1 MKQSYLNPTIV
12 AVKLQHSGIICTST
26 TTIQGLSSN
35 LDGGDAINYGGA
47 GTGDARTKESSNI
60 WDEEW

>member
-1 MKQSYLNPTIV
+1 MIV
-12 AVKLQHSGIICTST
+12 VRLQHSSIICTST
-26 TTIQGLSSN
+26 AAIQGLSSN

-47 GTGDARTKESSNI
+47 VTGSARTKESSNI

>member
-1 MKQSYLNPTIV
+1 MKPTMIV
-12 AVKLQHSGIICTST
+12 VRLQHSSIICTST
-26 TTIQGLSSN
+26 AAIQGLSSN

-47 GTGDARTKESSNI
+47 GSGSARTKESSNI